1 MEAKLIVVGGDAK
14 ATEIKLRLPTII
26 GRGRGATLTLPHALV
41 SRQHCEIYE
50 AQGQLHVRELG
61 SLNGTFVGNEPITE
75 APLPPGELL
84 TVGAVTFRAIY
95 GELLEEEKRTRREDA
110 ARKPGKPPTARPT
123 DVASKTAPDDL
134 DQTRRAGERGAR
146 PDEPGASSD
155 QPPGE
160 QAPQRQEVPLKAP
173 LSPRDRAKIAGDSTL
188 PAPNKPLPAAAKPA
202 VRPAAQAASPA
213 PAKAMSEVGDRETIE
228 VASEPRA
235 RGASSDDSILEDED
249 IDPKA
254 PTDFPGALPPTA
266 SAPKETKPAAPGAP
280 SPQKGAPNGGAAA
293 AEAAEDELQAF
304 LRSLK

>member
-50 AQGQLHVRELG
+50 AQGQLHVRDMG

-110 ARKPGKPPTARPT
+110 ARKPGKPTAAPPA
-123 DVASKTAPDDL
+123 DLAPKTASNEL
-134 DQTRRAGERGAR
+134 DQTRWASQKGEAGPREGG
-146 PDEPGASSD
+146 DSSPE
-155 QPPGE
+155 PPGE
-160 QAPQRQEVPLKAP
+160 PASRRPQEVPLKAP
-173 LSPRDRAKIAGDSTL
+173 LSPRDRARLAGDSTV
-188 PAPNKPLPAAAKPA
+188 PAPNKPLPAAVKPA
-202 VRPAAQAASPA
+202 AHPAPQPASPA
-213 PAKAMSEVGDRETIE
+213 KRPAS
-228 VASEPRA
+228 P
-235 RGASSDDSILEDED
+235 DDSILEDED

-254 PTDFPGALPPTA
+254 PTDFPGALPPAA
-266 SAPKETKPAAPGAP
+266 SAPKETKPAKPGAP
-280 SPQKGAPNGGAAA
+280 SPQKESPNGGAAA